1 MTNRE
6 VLILMTIAMRAT
18 DDDTFNDALNE
29 LLPYISTDT
38 ALALCD
44 QYERRAIAI
53 IALQN

>member
-18 DDDTFNDALNE
+18 NDDTFNDALNE